1 MKFKGVKQSTVIRT
15 KTSEVYYIITNFS
28 HQFNVSTIMAVQ
40 MAYLYIQIRLDYI
53 KLFSSVSQRKNIVTI
68 TQGYSSQ

>member
-28 HQFNVSTIMAVQ
+28 HKFNVSTIMAVQ
-40 MAYLYIQIRLDYI
+40 MANLYIQIRLDYI

-68 TQGYSSQ
+68 T